1 MALVYRDG
9 VFLNI
14 RNGSEEVVPV
24 QTHVATYIFVAPVTI
39 VTAITGI
46 SGQVIRVLSLW
57 FSTTATQAYVEL
69 NSATGG
75 AKWSGYF
82 DSIQSGKEFQF
93 SESGLFESVLSE
105 NLRTNLTNGGT
116 LYLNM
121 RYVQYTP

>member
-14 RNGSEEVVPV
+14 RNGSEDVIPV
-24 QTHVATYIFVAPVTI
+24 QTLVAIYSAPVTNGLVI
-39 VTAITGI
+39 NGI
-46 SGQVIRVLSLW
+46 SGQVIRVLYLW
-57 FSTTATQAYVEL
+57 FSTTDIQAYIEF

-75 AKWSGYF
+75 AKWSGQF
-82 DSIQSGKEFQF
+82 ASIQSGKEFQF
-93 SESGLFESVLSE
+93 TESGLFESVLTE
-105 NLRTNLTNGGT
+105 NLRTNLINGGL

>member
-14 RNGSEEVVPV
+14 RNGSEDVIPV
-24 QTHVATYIFVAPVTI
+24 QTLVATYSGPTTNGVVIN
-39 VTAITGI
+39 GI
-46 SGQVIRVLSLW
+46 SGQVIRVLYLW
-57 FSTTATQAYVEL
+57 FSTTDTQAYIEL

-75 AKWSGYF
+75 AKWYGYF
-82 DSIQSGKEFQF
+82 DSKQSGKEFQF
-93 SESGLFESVLSE
+93 SESGLFESVLTE
-105 NLRTNLTNGGT
+105 NLRINLTNGGT